1 MDGFIRAV
9 YPGSFDPITYGHID
23 IIRRASSL
31 FDEVII
37 AVGQNPEKDETFTT
51 IKRVDLIKKSL
62 EDHTKKIDNIK
73 IDTFDELLVNYA
85 RRKDVKVIIRGMR
98 AITDFEREFQM
109 ALANM
114 DMAPEIETVFLVTQ
128 PRSMPIS
135 SSLVREIASY
145 GGDVTKYTTPEVDQ
159 ALKEKYIEK
168 DEAKDLR

>member
-109 ALANM
+109 ALQ
-114 DMAPEIETVFLVTQ
+114 TWTWHQKSRL
-128 PRSMPIS
+128 S
-135 SSLVREIASY
+135 S
-145 GGDVTKYTTPEVDQ
+145 
-159 ALKEKYIEK
+159 
-168 DEAKDLR
+168 

>member
-1 MDGFIRAV
+1 MEGFIKAV

-23 IIRRASSL
+23 IIKRAASL

-37 AVGQNPEKDETFTT
+37 AVGQNPEKDETFTA
-51 IKRVDLIKKSL
+51 KERVALIKKSL
-62 EDHTKKIDNIK
+62 EDNAEKISNIK
-73 IDTFDELLVNYA
+73 VDTFDELLVNYA
-85 RRKDVKVIIRGMR
+85 RRKGVKVIIRGMR

-145 GGDVTKYTTPEVDQ
+145 GGDVTKYTTPKVDL
-159 ALKEKYIEK
+159 ALKSKFLGK
-168 DEAKDLR
+168 NKS